1 MDEIILCTRGGGR
14 KEGIASSENAK
25 ANGLSTLVQQ
35 AVNFE
40 KRKRCFIDQ
49 KCKINRRHI
58 RTVFCNVSHC
68 LLLLQR
74 I

>member
-35 AVNFE
+35 ADILKKE
-40 KRKRCFIDQ
+40 KDVSS
-49 KCKINRRHI
+49 I
-58 RTVFCNVSHC
+58 RNAKSIVDISELCSAM
-68 LLLLQR
+68 
-74 I
+74 